1 MSYSRVFRVKFLEQ
15 PQNVAGLL
23 VAVSLFGMSLLF
35 LSNLLSSEEQ
45 VKDPL
50 FKYANASLVMQDGDP
65 YIRTLMRMI
74 SASES
79 NDRQPYSLIFGGGR
93 AQDLNKHPN
102 TCAPI
107 KAGPNKGNCS
117 TAAGR
122 YQMLNT
128 TWAEKARRYKAEEKG
143 WPWDRYYSFAPL
155 QQDLVMYN
163 WLNDPRAWG
172 GINLA
177 TELRQGKVEEVRR
190 RLSPTW
196 TSLGYGIE
204 NNAVTPQLASIYQK
218 ILKEELAKDSK

>member
-1 MSYSRVFRVKFLEQ
+1 MFRVKFLEQ

-23 VAVSLFGMSLLF
+23 VAVSLLGMSLLF
-35 LSNLLSSEEQ
+35 LSNLLTSDDDSS

-50 FKYANASLVMQDGDP
+50 FRYANASLVMQDGDP

-79 NDRQPYSLIFGGGR
+79 NDRQPYSLIYGGGR
-93 AQDLNKHPN
+93 AKDLNKHPN
-102 TCAPI
+102 TCAAI

-128 TWAEKARRYKAEEKG
+128 TWAEKARRYHAEEKG

-155 QQDLVMYN
+155 QQDRVVYN
-163 WLNDPRAWG
+163 WLNDQKAW
-172 GINLA
+172 NMDLA
-177 TELRQGKVEEVRR
+177 GELRQGHVEVVRK
-190 RLSPTW
+190 RLSRTW

-204 NNAVTPQLASIYQK
+204 NNAVTPQLASIYDK
-218 ILKEELAKDSK
+218 ILKEELAKNSK

>member
-1 MSYSRVFRVKFLEQ
+1 MFRVKFLEQ

-23 VAVSLFGMSLLF
+23 VAVSLLGMSLLF
-35 LSNLLSSEEQ
+35 LSNLMTSDDDSS

-50 FKYANASLVMQDGDP
+50 FRYANASLVMQDGDP

-79 NDRQPYSLIFGGGR
+79 NDRQPYSLIYGGGR
-93 AQDLNKHPN
+93 AKDLNKHPN
-102 TCAPI
+102 TCAAI

-128 TWAEKARRYKAEEKG
+128 TWAEKARRYQAEEKG

-155 QQDLVMYN
+155 QQDKVMYN
-163 WLNDPRAWG
+163 WLNDQKAWNMDLVG
-172 GINLA
+172 
-177 TELRQGKVEEVRR
+177 ELRQGHVELVRK
-190 RLSPTW
+190 RLSRTW

-204 NNAVTPQLASIYQK
+204 NNAVTPQLASIYDK
-218 ILKEELAKDSK
+218 ILKEELAKNSK

>member
-1 MSYSRVFRVKFLEQ
+1 MNYSQVFRVKFLEQ

-23 VAVSLFGMSLLF
+23 AAVSLFGMSLLF
-35 LSNLLSSEEQ
+35 LSNMLTAEEP

-93 AQDLNKHPN
+93 AKDLNKHPN
-102 TCAPI
+102 TCAAI

-128 TWAEKARRYKAEEKG
+128 TWAEKARRYQAEEKG

-155 QQDLVMYN
+155 QQDRVMYN
-163 WLNDPRAWG
+163 WLNDPKAWG
-172 GINLA
+172 TDLA
-177 TELRQGKVEEVRR
+177 TELRQGRVEDVRR

-204 NNAVTPQLASIYQK
+204 NNAVTPQLASLYQK
-218 ILKEELAKDSK
+218 ILKEELAKK

>member
-1 MSYSRVFRVKFLEQ
+1 MNYSRVFRVKFLEQ

-35 LSNLLSSEEQ
+35 VSNMLMSEEP

-93 AQDLNKHPN
+93 TKDLNKHPN
-102 TCAPI
+102 TCAAI

-128 TWAEKARRYKAEEKG
+128 TWAEKARRYQAEQKG

-163 WLNDPRAWG
+163 WLNDPKAWG
-172 GINLA
+172 MDLA
-177 TELRQGKVEEVRR
+177 AELRQGRVEAVRK

-204 NNAVTPQLASIYQK
+204 NNAVTPQLASLYQK
-218 ILKEELAKDSK
+218 ILKEELAKK